1 MTGISVRGL
10 TKVFRTKSGKV
21 HALRGIDMR
30 VEPGEF
36 CVLLGSSGSGKTT
49 LLRCVAGLEK
59 PDSGEIRIGDRLVFS
74 GEPKTF
80 VPAEDRGF
88 GMVFQSY
95 AIWPHMTVFENVA
108 LPLSHGKRKLR
119 RQEVGERV
127 AHALRLVQLE
137 RLRDRPA
144 PQLSGGQQQR
154 VALARALAV
163 NAQALL
169 MDEPLSNL
177 DARLRESVRYEI
189 RDMAKKLNST
199 VLYVTHD
206 QVEAMALADRILLI
220 GDGLLLQSGTPR
232 ELYGKP
238 IDPAVAEFLGT
249 MNWLSGKISQPGFV
263 QTELG
268 LLCVDGVE
276 KVGAELLLGIRP
288 EDIGLKPVLSGHVNE
303 FSGEIVDNTYLGDH
317 RLCKLKTQGKTMVAK
332 IVGTDVEHGAVHF
345 QVPKEKILVFHPDN
359 RGKEELK

>member
-1 MTGISVRGL
+1 M
-10 TKVFRTKSGKV
+10 

-59 PDSGEIRIGDRLVFS
+59 PDSGEIRLGDRIVFS
-74 GEPKTF
+74 DNPKTF
-80 VPAEDRGF
+80 VSAEDRGF

-108 LPLSHGKRKLR
+108 LPLLHGKRKLL
-119 RQEVGERV
+119 RQEVRGRV

-137 RLRDRPA
+137 GLQDRPA

-189 RDMAKKLNST
+189 RELAKKLNST

-220 GDGLLLQSGTPR
+220 GEGRLLQSGRPH
-232 ELYGKP
+232 ELYEKP

-249 MNWLSGKISQPGFV
+249 MNWLSGKIRERGFV

-268 LLCVDGVE
+268 LLRVHGAE
-276 KVGAELLLGIRP
+276 KVGSELLLGIRP
-288 EDIGLKPVLSGHVNE
+288 EDIRLKPVPSGEINE
-303 FSGEIVDNTYLGDH
+303 FRGEIVDNTYLGDH
-317 RLCKLKTQGKTMVAK
+317 RLCKLKTPGKTMVAK
-332 IVGTDVEHGAVHF
+332 LVGTDMGYGTVHF
-345 QVPKEKILVFHPDN
+345 QVPEERIVVFHPN
-359 RGKEELK
+359 HKGKEESK

>member
-1 MTGISVRGL
+1 MIGILIRGL
-10 TKVFRTKSGKV
+10 TKVFRTKRGTV

-59 PDSGEIRIGDRLVFS
+59 PNSGEIKLGDRAVFS
-74 GEPKTF
+74 DNPRTF
-80 VPAEDRGF
+80 VPTEDRGF

-108 LPLSHGKRKLR
+108 LPLMHGKWKLP
-119 RQEVGERV
+119 RQDVRERV

-137 RLRDRPA
+137 RFEERPA

-177 DARLRESVRYEI
+177 DARLRESVRSEI
-189 RDMAKKLNST
+189 RELAKKLNST

-206 QVEAMALADRILLI
+206 QVEAMALADRIFLI
-220 GDGLLLQSGTPR
+220 GEGRLLQSGRPH
-232 ELYGKP
+232 ELYEKP

-249 MNWLSGKISQPGFV
+249 MNWLSGKVTETGFV
-263 QTELG
+263 QTEVG
-268 LLCVDGVE
+268 LICVDADE
-276 KVGAELLLGIRP
+276 KVGSDLLIGIRP
-288 EDIGLKPVLSGHVNE
+288 EDIRLKSVPSGELNE
-303 FSGEIVDNTYLGDH
+303 FSGEIVDDTYLGDH
-317 RLCKLKTQGKTMVAK
+317 RICKLKTRGKVIVAK
-332 IVGTDVEHGAVHF
+332 IVGTNMWHGTVHF
-345 QVPKEKILVFHPDN
+345 QVPKDKIVVFHPTQ
-359 RGKEELK
+359 RRIA